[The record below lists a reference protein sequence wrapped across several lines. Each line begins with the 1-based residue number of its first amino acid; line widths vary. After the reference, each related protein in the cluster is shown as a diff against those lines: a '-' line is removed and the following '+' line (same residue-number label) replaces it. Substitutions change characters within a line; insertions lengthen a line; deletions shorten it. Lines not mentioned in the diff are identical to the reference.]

1 MANFVLDKGYIVEGV
16 AAAVAYRFVGFGTT
30 DTTCDLTPT
39 ANTAIVLGVIMENID
54 AAKVATGKATA
65 NVRVLGIA
73 PVTASAA
80 ITVGALVRSD
90 ADGRASAAATGNQAV
105 GVALQAAAAAGDIIN
120 VLLTPAAR
128 TAP

>member
-1 MANFVLDKGYIVEGV
+1 MANYVLDKGYIVEGS

-30 DTTCDLTPT
+30 ETTCDLTPT

-54 AAKVATGKATA
+54 VAKVLTGKATA
-65 NVRVLGIA
+65 DVRILGIA

-80 ITVGALVRSD
+80 ITVGAPVRAD
-90 ADGRASAAATGNQAV
+90 ADGRASAAVSTNQIV
-105 GVALQAAAAAGDIIN
+105 GLALQAAGAAGDIIN

-128 TAP
+128 PLA